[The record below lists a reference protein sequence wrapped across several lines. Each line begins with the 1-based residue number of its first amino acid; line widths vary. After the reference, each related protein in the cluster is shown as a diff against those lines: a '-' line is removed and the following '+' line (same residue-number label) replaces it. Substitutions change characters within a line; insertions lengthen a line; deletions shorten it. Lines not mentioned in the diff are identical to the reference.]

1 MDLQRKQILEG
12 NLNKLLFKF
21 AGPGILGLLSGFLY
35 VIVDT
40 IFVGR
45 GVGPLA
51 ITALSIALPIL
62 LAMMAI
68 GLMVGTGSASIISR
82 ALGKNDMKRAVNA
95 MGNGVILNF
104 FLNIVFIGL
113 GYIFIDRLL
122 IFFGASSDVLPLVKE
137 YLIIVFPGF
146 VLLSFL
152 IATND
157 FVRAEGKP
165 RAAMYFIAVGS
176 LLNIIFDPIFIFG
189 FKMGIRGAAIATVI
203 GEILSTVLIMWF
215 YIWGK
220 SIYRFS
226 LSMFKIDFK
235 KIREILLIGSP
246 NLLMMTIASIVILIF
261 NKSLRIYGND
271 IHIAILGIGYRMIG
285 LIQVPIVVISQS
297 FATISSFNYG
307 AKLYKRVK
315 KVLGITLLWTTV
327 ISFLA
332 FIPMMFFPRYFLNI
346 FSSDSILVNAGIVP
360 LRVLVIF
367 FPLVGMHMV
376 SASFFQSLGKPI
388 QSLVIISTKQFLLLI
403 PAIYILPKFFGLNG
417 VWLAMP
423 VADFLSIAVA
433 IVFIFYEIR
442 IFNRK
447 VAKDALELEVS

>member
-35 VIVDT
+35 VIVDA

-82 ALGKNDMKRAVNA
+82 ALGRNDIKEAVNA
-95 MGNGVILNF
+95 MGNGVILNL
-104 FLNIVFIGL
+104 FLNTVFIIL

-122 IFFGASSDVLPLVKE
+122 VFFGASAGVIPLAKE
-137 YLIIVFPGF
+137 YLVIVFPGF
-146 VLLSFL
+146 ILLSFL
-152 IATND
+152 ITTND

-176 LLNIIFDPIFIFG
+176 LLNIILDPIFIFG

-203 GEILSTVLIMWF
+203 GEILSTVLIIWF
-215 YIWGK
+215 YMWGK
-220 SIYRFS
+220 SIYRFK
-226 LSMFKIDFK
+226 LQMFKIDFK
-235 KIREILLIGSP
+235 KIKEILLIGCP
-246 NLLMMTIASIVILIF
+246 NFFMMTITSIVILIF
-261 NKSLRIYGND
+261 NRSLRIYGND

-285 LIQVPIVVISQS
+285 LIQIPIVVLSQS

-307 AKLYKRVK
+307 ARKYLRVK
-315 KVLGITLLWTTV
+315 KVLGITIMWTTI
-327 ISFLA
+327 ISCLA
-332 FIPMMFFPRYFLNI
+332 FVPMMFFPRYFLSI
-346 FSSDSILVNAGIVP
+346 FSSDPILISSGIVP
-360 LRVLVIF
+360 LRILVVF

-376 SASFFQSLGKPI
+376 SASFFQSLGKAI
-388 QSLVIISTKQFLLLI
+388 QSLLIISTKQFLLLI
-403 PAIYILPKFFGLNG
+403 PAIYILPKIFGLNG

-423 VADFLSIAVA
+423 AADFLSLSIAG
-433 IVFIFYEIR
+433 IFIFSEMR

-447 VAKDALELEVS
+447 ATQEALEVN

>member
-35 VIVDT
+35 VIVDA

-62 LAMMAI
+62 LVMMAI

-82 ALGKNDMKRAVNA
+82 ALGRNDIKEAVNA
-95 MGNGVILNF
+95 MGNGVILNL
-104 FLNIVFIGL
+104 FLNTVFIVL

-122 IFFGASSDVLPLVKE
+122 VFFGASAGVIPLAKE
-137 YLIIVFPGF
+137 YLVIVFPGF
-146 VLLSFL
+146 ILLSFL
-152 IATND
+152 ITTND

-176 LLNIIFDPIFIFG
+176 LLNIILDPIFIFG

-215 YIWGK
+215 YMWGK
-220 SIYRFS
+220 SIYRFK
-226 LSMFKIDFK
+226 LQMFKIDFK
-235 KIREILLIGSP
+235 KIKEILLIGCP
-246 NLLMMTIASIVILIF
+246 NFFMMTITSIVILIF
-261 NKSLRIYGND
+261 NRSLRIYGND

-285 LIQVPIVVISQS
+285 LIQIPIVVLSQS

-307 AKLYKRVK
+307 ARKYLRVK
-315 KVLGITLLWTTV
+315 KVLGITIMWTTI
-327 ISFLA
+327 ISCLA
-332 FIPMMFFPRYFLNI
+332 FVPMMFFPRYFLSI
-346 FSSDSILVNAGIVP
+346 FSSDPILISSGIVP
-360 LRVLVIF
+360 LRILVVF

-376 SASFFQSLGKPI
+376 SASFFQSLGKAI
-388 QSLVIISTKQFLLLI
+388 QSLLIISTKQFLLLI
-403 PAIYILPKFFGLNG
+403 PAIYILPKIFGLNG

-423 VADFLSIAVA
+423 AADFLSLSIAG
-433 IVFIFYEIR
+433 IFILYEMR

-447 VAKDALELEVS
+447 TTQEALVVN

>member
-35 VIVDT
+35 VIVDA

-68 GLMVGTGSASIISR
+68 GLMVGSGSASIISR
-82 ALGKNDMKRAVNA
+82 ALGKNDIKRAVNA
-95 MGNGVILNF
+95 MGNGVILNL
-104 FLNIVFIGL
+104 FLNIVFIIL
-113 GYIFIDRLL
+113 GYIFIDKLL
-122 IFFGASSDVLPLVKE
+122 IFFGASSDVLPLTRE

-146 VLLSFL
+146 ILLSFL
-152 IATND
+152 ITTND

-176 LLNIIFDPIFIFG
+176 LLNIILDPVFIFG

-203 GEILSTVLIMWF
+203 GEILSTVFIMWF
-215 YIWGK
+215 YMWGK
-220 SIYRFS
+220 SIYRFR
-226 LSMFKIDFK
+226 LPMFKIDFK
-235 KIREILLIGSP
+235 KIREMMLIGCP
-246 NLLMMTIASIVILIF
+246 NFFMMTIVSIVILIF
-261 NKSLRIYGND
+261 NRSLRIYGND

-285 LIQVPIVVISQS
+285 LIQIPIVVISQS

-307 AKLYKRVK
+307 AKLYQRVK
-315 KVLGITLLWTTV
+315 KLLGITVMWTTI

-332 FIPMMFFPRYFLNI
+332 FIPMMFFPRYFLGI
-346 FSSDSILVNAGIVP
+346 FSNDPILISSGIVP
-360 LRVLVIF
+360 LRILVIF

-376 SASFFQSLGKPI
+376 SASFFQSLGKAI
-388 QSLVIISTKQFLLLI
+388 QALLIISTKQFLFLI
-403 PAIYILPKFFGLNG
+403 PAIYILPKFLSLNG

-423 VADFLSIAVA
+423 VADFLSISIVA
-433 IVFIFYEIR
+433 IFIFYEMR

-447 VAKDALELEVS
+447 VAQEALEIS

>member
-35 VIVDT
+35 VIVDA

-82 ALGKNDMKRAVNA
+82 ALGRNDIKEAVNA
-95 MGNGVILNF
+95 MGNGVILNL
-104 FLNIVFIGL
+104 FLNTVFIVL

-122 IFFGASSDVLPLVKE
+122 VFFGASAGVIPLAKE
-137 YLIIVFPGF
+137 YLVIVFPGF
-146 VLLSFL
+146 ILLSFL
-152 IATND
+152 ITTND

-176 LLNIIFDPIFIFG
+176 LLNIILDPIFIFG

-203 GEILSTVLIMWF
+203 GEILSTVLIIWF
-215 YIWGK
+215 YMWGK
-220 SIYRFS
+220 SIYRFK
-226 LSMFKIDFK
+226 LQMFKIDFK
-235 KIREILLIGSP
+235 KIREILLIGCP
-246 NLLMMTIASIVILIF
+246 NFFMMTITSIVILIF
-261 NKSLRIYGND
+261 NRSLRIYGND

-285 LIQVPIVVISQS
+285 LIQIPIVVLSQS

-307 AKLYKRVK
+307 ARKYLRVK
-315 KVLGITLLWTTV
+315 KVLGITIMWTTI
-327 ISFLA
+327 ISFIA
-332 FIPMMFFPRYFLNI
+332 FVPMMFFPRYFLSI
-346 FSSDSILVNAGIVP
+346 FSSDPTLVNVGVLPLRILVV
-360 LRVLVIF
+360 F

-376 SASFFQSLGKPI
+376 SASFFQSLGKAI
-388 QSLVIISTKQFLLLI
+388 QSLLIISTKQFLLLI
-403 PAIYILPKFFGLNG
+403 PAIYILPKIFGLNG

-423 VADFLSIAVA
+423 AADFLSLSIAG
-433 IVFIFYEIR
+433 IFIFSEMR

-447 VAKDALELEVS
+447 ATQEALEVN

>member
-35 VIVDT
+35 VIVDA

-62 LAMMAI
+62 LVMMAI

-82 ALGKNDMKRAVNA
+82 ALGRNDIKEAVNA
-95 MGNGVILNF
+95 MGNGVILNL
-104 FLNIVFIGL
+104 FLNTVFIVL

-122 IFFGASSDVLPLVKE
+122 VFFGASAGVIPLAKE
-137 YLIIVFPGF
+137 YLVIVFPGF
-146 VLLSFL
+146 ILLSFL
-152 IATND
+152 ITTND

-176 LLNIIFDPIFIFG
+176 LLNIILDPIFIFG

-215 YIWGK
+215 YMWGK
-220 SIYRFS
+220 SIYRFK
-226 LSMFKIDFK
+226 LQMFKIDFK
-235 KIREILLIGSP
+235 KIKEILLIGCP
-246 NLLMMTIASIVILIF
+246 NFFMMTITSIVILIF
-261 NKSLRIYGND
+261 NRSLRIYGND

-285 LIQVPIVVISQS
+285 LIQIPIVVLSQS

-307 AKLYKRVK
+307 ARKYLRVK
-315 KVLGITLLWTTV
+315 KVLGITIMWTTI
-327 ISFLA
+327 ISCLA
-332 FIPMMFFPRYFLNI
+332 FVPMMFFPRYFLSI
-346 FSSDSILVNAGIVP
+346 FSSDPILISSGIVP
-360 LRVLVIF
+360 LRILVVF

-376 SASFFQSLGKPI
+376 SASFFQSLGKAI
-388 QSLVIISTKQFLLLI
+388 QSLLIISTKQFLLLI
-403 PAIYILPKFFGLNG
+403 PAIYILPKIFGLNG

-423 VADFLSIAVA
+423 AADFLSLSIAG
-433 IVFIFYEIR
+433 IFIFSEMR
-442 IFNRK
+442 NFNRK
-447 VAKDALELEVS
+447 ATQEALEVN

>member
-1 MDLQRKQILEG
+1 MELQRKQILEG

-21 AGPGILGLLSGFLY
+21 AGPGILGLLSGFIY
-35 VIVDT
+35 VIVDA

-45 GVGPLA
+45 GVGSLA

-82 ALGKNDMKRAVNA
+82 ALGRNDIKEAVNA

-104 FLNIVFIGL
+104 FLNTVFIAL
-113 GYIFIDRLL
+113 GYVFIDRML
-122 IFFGASSDVLPLVKE
+122 IFFGASTDVIPLAKE
-137 YLIIVFPGF
+137 YLVIVFPGF
-146 VLLSFL
+146 ILLSFL
-152 IATND
+152 ITTND

-176 LLNIIFDPIFIFG
+176 LLNIIFDPVFIFG

-203 GEILSTVLIMWF
+203 GEVLSTALIMWF
-215 YIWGK
+215 YMWGK
-220 SIYRFS
+220 SIYKFK
-226 LSMFKIDFK
+226 LQMFKIDFR
-235 KIREILLIGSP
+235 KIREILLIGCP
-246 NLLMMTIASIVILIF
+246 NFFMMTIASIVILIF
-261 NKSLRIYGND
+261 NRSLRIYGND

-285 LIQVPIVVISQS
+285 LIQIPIVVISQS

-307 AKLYKRVK
+307 AKKYLRVK
-315 KVLGITLLWTTV
+315 KVLGITVMWTTI

-332 FIPMMFFPRYFLNI
+332 FIPMMFFPRYFLSI
-346 FSSDSILVNAGIVP
+346 FSSDPDLINNGITPLRILVA
-360 LRVLVIF
+360 L
-367 FPLVGMHMV
+367 FPMVGMHMV
-376 SASFFQSLGKPI
+376 SASFFQSLGKAI
-388 QSLVIISTKQFLLLI
+388 QSLLIILTKQFLFLV
-403 PAIYILPKFFGLNG
+403 PAIYILPKIFGLNG

-423 VADFLSIAVA
+423 TADFLSLSIAA
-433 IVFIFYEIR
+433 IFIFYEIR

-447 VAKDALELEVS
+447 VADEALESS

>member
-35 VIVDT
+35 VIVDA

-62 LAMMAI
+62 LVMMAI

-82 ALGKNDMKRAVNA
+82 ALGRNDIKEAVNA
-95 MGNGVILNF
+95 MGNGVILNL
-104 FLNIVFIGL
+104 FLNTVFIVL

-122 IFFGASSDVLPLVKE
+122 VFFGASAGVIPLAKE
-137 YLIIVFPGF
+137 YLVIVFPGF
-146 VLLSFL
+146 ILLSFL
-152 IATND
+152 ITTND

-176 LLNIIFDPIFIFG
+176 LLNIILDPIFIFG

-215 YIWGK
+215 YMWGK
-220 SIYRFS
+220 SIYRFR
-226 LSMFKIDFK
+226 LPMFKIDFK
-235 KIREILLIGSP
+235 KIREILLIGCP
-246 NLLMMTIASIVILIF
+246 NFFMMTITSIVILIF
-261 NKSLRIYGND
+261 NRSLRIYGND

-285 LIQVPIVVISQS
+285 LIQIPIVVLSQS

-307 AKLYKRVK
+307 ARKYLRVK
-315 KVLGITLLWTTV
+315 KVLGITIMWTTI
-327 ISFLA
+327 ISCLA
-332 FIPMMFFPRYFLNI
+332 FVPMMFFPRYFLSI
-346 FSSDSILVNAGIVP
+346 FSSDPILISSGIVP
-360 LRVLVIF
+360 LRILVVF

-376 SASFFQSLGKPI
+376 SASFFQSLGKAI
-388 QSLVIISTKQFLLLI
+388 QSLLIISTKQFLLLI
-403 PAIYILPKFFGLNG
+403 PAIYILPKIFGLNG

-423 VADFLSIAVA
+423 AADFLSLSIAG
-433 IVFIFYEIR
+433 IFIFSEMR

-447 VAKDALELEVS
+447 ATQEALEVN